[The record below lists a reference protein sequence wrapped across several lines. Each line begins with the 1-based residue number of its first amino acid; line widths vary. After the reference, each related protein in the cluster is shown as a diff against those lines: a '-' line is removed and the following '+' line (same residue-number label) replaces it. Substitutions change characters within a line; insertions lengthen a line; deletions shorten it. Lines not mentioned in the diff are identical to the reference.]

1 VVSPPNPRP
10 SPPGPD
16 AVEDGSASRA
26 RSFSKLQWLLLVVGA
41 GAALASLGS
50 SPSSAAA
57 AARQDWPPF
66 VLVAGLLLIGL
77 VAAEDGLF
85 EAAGQRLARVAP
97 DGRVLFVGVAGLVVA
112 VTAVLN
118 LDTSVAFLT
127 PVIVH
132 TARRRQEDG
141 AALLCGCVLLS
152 NAGSLLL
159 PGSNLTNLIV
169 LGQLHLA
176 GGTFLARMALPW
188 AAAVIVT
195 AAVVGVAGRRQLR
208 QRRETPPVVGRPD
221 IGVGL
226 AAVAVAAALVVV
238 LPNPAL
244 PVAAIGVVAV
254 VVRVVGARLHL
265 AAVGEVLGVPVLVG
279 LFGVA
284 MTLGT
289 VGRVWSGPARLLT
302 HLDPWSTGVVA
313 AVATVLVNNLPAA
326 SLLAARVPPHPFAL
340 LVGLN
345 LGPNLF
351 VTGSLAWVLWWRA
364 ARMAG
369 TEPSIGR
376 ATRIGAVAV
385 PLSLAAA
392 LAALTLVGRA

>member
-1 VVSPPNPRP
+1 MRPSEPGPNPL
-10 SPPGPD
+10 GPD
-16 AVEDGSASRA
+16 GVDGESASRA
-26 RSFSKLQWLLLVVGA
+26 TSFSKLQWLLFGA
-41 GAALASLGS
+41 GAGVAVASLAA
-50 SPSSAAA
+50 SPASARA

-141 AALLCGCVLLS
+141 TALLCGCVLLS

-176 GGTFLARMALPW
+176 GGAFLARMAVPW
-188 AAAVIVT
+188 AAAVVVT
-195 AAVVGVAGRRQLR
+195 TVVVGGAGRRELR
-208 QRRETPPVVGRPD
+208 QRRETPPVTGRPVL
-221 IGVGL
+221 GVGL
-226 AAVAVAAALVVV
+226 VAIAVAAALVVA

-244 PVAAIGVVAV
+244 PVAVVGVAA
-254 VVRVVGARLHL
+254 VGARLVAARL
-265 AAVGEVLGVPVLVG
+265 RLTAVGEVLGVPVLVG

-284 MTLGT
+284 MALGT
-289 VGRVWSGPARLLT
+289 VGRVWSGPSRLLA

-351 VTGSLAWVLWWRA
+351 VTGSLAWVLWWQA
-364 ARMAG
+364 ARTAG
-369 TEPSIGR
+369 AQPSIRR
-376 ATRIGAVAV
+376 ATRIGAVSV

-392 LAALTLVGRA
+392 LAALALVGRA